1 MEKTMENK
9 QVAILEKCVHV
20 RLHFW
25 SDLVKIKN
33 FRDELIES
41 MTVSKTVTAEQFKD
55 LISAW
60 LKHFGEKLIHT
71 QPGGE
76 KYVKRAADYFSYLIT
91 AAGAIEF
98 ETIDSDTGTN
108 YEFSVN
114 SGVCTLKLSID
125 ASEC

>member
-1 MEKTMENK
+1 MEVK
-9 QVAILEKCVHV
+9 QVIIPEKCIYV

-25 SDLVKIKN
+25 SDLVKIEN
-33 FRDELIES
+33 RPGEHIQS
-41 MTVSKTVTAEQFKD
+41 MEVNKVFTVPHFKD
-55 LISAW
+55 VLRAW
-60 LKHFGEKLIHT
+60 LGRFGEQLIHT

-76 KYVKRAADYFSYLIT
+76 KYVKRAAGYFGYLST
-91 AAGAIEF
+91 AASAIEF